1 MKDEKGGKIIIKFV
15 AAASKSYSYCVLK
28 DYHEIEDLGFKI
40 EKGVKTKVRNELRVS
55 DYGHCVHNTANT
67 PIAKEQVSF
76 RSIIHNLHYN
86 K

>member
-1 MKDEKGGKIIIKFV
+1 MKDEKDGKIIIKFV
-15 AAASKSYSYCVLK
+15 AAASKSYS
-28 DYHEIEDLGFKI
+28 
-40 EKGVKTKVRNELRVS
+40 
-55 DYGHCVHNTANT
+55 YGHCVHNTANT